1 MVVPFKVALDKFIM
15 NDSKEMQKMNDDQ
28 NGNKLERKD
37 IVSILEYEIS
47 AKARELKNDYKRPE
61 FLDNTLRHQ
70 ATKLT
75 LLPKVLG
82 TGRPIQTDGEKFVC
96 QLKGSMT
103 IALLSSVFK

>member
-1 MVVPFKVALDKFIM
+1 
-15 NDSKEMQKMNDDQ
+15 MNDDA
-28 NGNKLERKD
+28 NGNKLDRKD
-37 IVSILEYEIS
+37 IVAILEYEIS

-75 LLPKVLG
+75 LLPKSLG
-82 TGRPIQTDGEKFVC
+82 VSKPIQVDGEKFVC
-96 QLKGSMT
+96 QLKGSMS

>member
-1 MVVPFKVALDKFIM
+1 
-15 NDSKEMQKMNDDQ
+15 MNDDQ
-28 NGNKLERKD
+28 HGNKLERKD
-37 IVSILEYEIS
+37 IISILEYEIS

-82 TGRPIQTDGEKFVC
+82 TGRPLQADGEKFIC

-103 IALLSSVFK
+103 ISLLSSVFK